1 MREIRPIQESEY
13 RDNVILH
20 EQAYTANAATKEED
34 IERLVER
41 EKSLFQETNSVV
53 PYGVFEDNQLI
64 GSMKL
69 FDFNMNI
76 FGSFLPTGG
85 LSSVATDLL
94 HKKERVAKSLVDYF
108 LDHYDKRGYA
118 LTTLYAFRPDF
129 YYQMGFGYGK
139 KKDVYTVAP
148 HAFPNFNN
156 KQGITYLTADDKD
169 ELVACYNQFATQH
182 HGVMTK
188 EAFQYKRPFDQ
199 FDIKIVGVKQ
209 NGAVTGY
216 AIFSFKKREV
226 NNFLSSNITIH
237 EFVYTTRDALQQ
249 LSTFFHTQKDQ
260 VNRISVPTQDDTL
273 HHFFT
278 DARDGSDNL
287 VNFVYHQTNTSGL
300 GLMYRI
306 INVERF
312 FDQLKQHNFHNANH
326 TVTFQVTDSMYPA
339 NAGDVTVAFSN
350 GHPTVIRGA
359 TADTTISI
367 DIADLTSL
375 LLGVI
380 RFNKLYL
387 YGKVTISN
395 AEHVDVIDQIF
406 YTPDAP
412 ISMTN
417 F

>member
-1 MREIRPIQESEY
+1 MHEIRPLNEAEF

-20 EQAYTANAATKEED
+20 EQAYTANAAEKEED
-34 IERLVER
+34 IKQLVER
-41 EKSLFQETNSVV
+41 EKSLLQETNSVV
-53 PYGVFEDNQLI
+53 PYGAFEQNQLI

-69 FDFNMNI
+69 FDFQMNV
-76 FGSFLPTGG
+76 FGTFLQVGG
-85 LSSVATDLL
+85 LSSVAVDLL

-139 KKDVYTVAP
+139 KKDVYTIAP
-148 HAFPNFNN
+148 HAFPNFNHKN
-156 KQGITYLTADDKD
+156 DITYLTPDDKD
-169 ELVACYNQFATQH
+169 HLVTCYNRFAEQH
-182 HGVMTK
+182 HGVMKK
-188 EAFQYKRPFDQ
+188 EAFQYKRPFEQ

-209 NGAVTGY
+209 NEVITGY

-237 EFVYTTRDALQQ
+237 EFVYTNRDALQQ

-312 FDQLKQHNFHNANH
+312 FNQLKQHNFNNANH
-326 TVTFQVTDSMYPA
+326 TVTFQGTDSMYPA
-339 NAGDVTVAFSN
+339 NAGDVTVAFTN
-350 GHPTVIRGA
+350 GKPAVIQGA
-359 TADTTISI
+359 KADTTIKI
-367 DIADLTSL
+367 DISDLTSL

-380 RFNKLYL
+380 DFQKLYL
-387 YGKVTISN
+387 YGKVELSN
-395 AEHVDVIDQIF
+395 DNHVDIIDDIF
-406 YTPDAP
+406 RTRHQP